1 MAGKGHVDSSSFGG
15 YLLSPQKSKRQRR
28 KDEDEEGEVTL
39 PLNRADLGTQ
49 SGSDTHR
56 LFEMSRDT

>member
-28 KDEDEEGEVTL
+28 KDKEGKVTL

>member
-1 MAGKGHVDSSSFGG
+1 MDSSSFGG

-28 KDEDEEGEVTL
+28 KDKEGKVTL